1 MQTDKNSWSKSIF
14 RIAEKSLSALPWIL
28 LIASVAVFFCVKDS
42 PDWHDLALSYVAGMV
57 VYFLTVVIPNTIKS
71 IKLKRYILHE
81 LALLYNEYRDLLWK
95 ISTRE
100 PETDPFALEQI
111 QNGLE
116 KYNCKK
122 QSDCICLSHRTVDI
136 LRPKCSRILGATSLL
151 ISKHYAFSVEQL
163 LVIHEI
169 TQVWFIKDIAA
180 LGTGSDYFQS
190 RQKMLT
196 KAEFLVQRFNAL
208 QELYFDIKHKAN
220 LTIGWHPES

>member
-1 MQTDKNSWSKSIF
+1 MQTDKNSRSRNVFSL
-14 RIAEKSLSALPWIL
+14 AEKVLSALPWIL
-28 LIASVAVFFCVKDS
+28 LFASVVIFFCIEGH
-42 PDWHDLALSYVAGMV
+42 PTWHDLSLSYIAGMV

-81 LALLYNEYRDLLWK
+81 LAILYNEYRELLWK
-95 ISTRE
+95 ISSKE
-100 PETDPFALEQI
+100 PEKDAFAIEQI

-116 KYNCKK
+116 RFNCRR
-122 QSDCICLSHRTVDI
+122 QSDCICLSNRTVDI

-180 LGTGSDYFQS
+180 LGTGSNYFQS

-196 KAEFLVQRFNAL
+196 KAEFLVQRFNDL
-208 QELYFDIKHKAN
+208 KDLYFDIKHKAN
-220 LTIGWHPES
+220 LTIGWHPAP

>member
-1 MQTDKNSWSKSIF
+1 MQIANNSKSKSVF
-14 RIAEKSLSALPWIL
+14 RIAEKVLSTLPWIL
-28 LIASVAVFFCVKDS
+28 LIASVAVFFCIEGH
-42 PDWHDLALSYVAGMV
+42 PDWHDLALSYIAGMV
-57 VYFLTVVIPNTIKS
+57 VYFLTVVIPDTIKS

-81 LALLYNEYRDLLWK
+81 LALLYSEYRDLLWK
-95 ISTRE
+95 ISCKE
-100 PETDPFALEQI
+100 PETDQFALEQI

-122 QSDCICLSHRTVDI
+122 QSDCICLSNRTVDI
-136 LRPKCSRILGATSLL
+136 LRPRCTRILAATSLL

-196 KAEFLVQRFNAL
+196 KAEFLVQRFNDL